1 MSTEEHLCKTCS
13 FSKEVGYRQVICK
26 KTNHWEPELYSCD
39 YWDGKDDSRKE
50 QPSLQKG
57 VDILELF

>member
-13 FSKEVGYRQVICK
+13 FSKDVGYRQVICK

-39 YWDGKDDSRKE
+39 YWEGNDDSRKE
-50 QPSLQKG
+50 HTPL
-57 VDILELF
+57 